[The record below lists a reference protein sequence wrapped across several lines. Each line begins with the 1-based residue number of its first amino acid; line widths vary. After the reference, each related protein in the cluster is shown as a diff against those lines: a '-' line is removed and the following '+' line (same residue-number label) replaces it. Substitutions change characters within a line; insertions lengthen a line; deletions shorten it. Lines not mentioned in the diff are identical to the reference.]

1 MTLIIPAVTAL
12 PQPSIDT
19 FSHSAKNCHT
29 VLMIMED
36 EDMVARVEFFITVV
50 KVISIL
56 FTALIMSLKMM
67 KVMK

>member
-1 MTLIIPAVTAL
+1 
-12 PQPSIDT
+12 
-19 FSHSAKNCHT
+19 
-29 VLMIMED
+29 MIMED